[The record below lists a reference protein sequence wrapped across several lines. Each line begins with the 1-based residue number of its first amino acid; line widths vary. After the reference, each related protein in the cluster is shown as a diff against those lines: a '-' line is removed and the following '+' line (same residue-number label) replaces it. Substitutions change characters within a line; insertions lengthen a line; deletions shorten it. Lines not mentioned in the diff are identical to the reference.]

1 MGQLLKFLRLPVAEK
16 RFLFQALYFL
26 AVYRASLK
34 LFSLQNLLTKVSRK
48 SQADLTPLPVN
59 IPPKRMARLITV
71 ASSFIPFST
80 CLSQALAGQILF
92 AMHGQKTTLHVGVCN
107 KPDTGF
113 EAHAWLCQDG
123 EVILGHL
130 PDIYHY
136 LELPI
141 VVNEVIR

>member
-1 MGQLLKFLRLPVAEK
+1 MGKLLRFLRLPVVEK
-16 RFLFQALYFL
+16 RFFFKAVYFL

-48 SQADLTPLPVN
+48 SQADLGPLPVN

-71 ASSFIPFST
+71 ASSFVPFST

-92 AMHGQKTTLHVGVCN
+92 ARHGQKTILHVGVCN
-107 KPDTGF
+107 KPSTGF

-123 EVILGHL
+123 GIILGHL
-130 PDIYHY
+130 PDMDRYR
-136 LELPI
+136 ELPTLM
-141 VVNEVIR
+141 NEGIR